1 MSRVRGVAPFVALA
15 LTLCAAPLH
24 AQGGLIKRIKSKAE
38 EKLEKKID
46 STTDTLTGK
55 AFDKAA
61 KAVTCAV
68 SNKDCIAKAVSQGQ
82 PVIVTDGR
90 GRPVSSAD
98 SARAIAAATGGTA
111 GAPGVAQA
119 GGATGAG
126 GVAEPPL
133 KTYQNYDFV
142 PGDSIVFDDDFRSD
156 QDGEFPAHWKLVNG
170 QGVINMVDGSPVF
183 VLTDGLDAKVSPR
196 IKSTSYLGETF
207 TIEFDYFP
215 MKDGWSGLS
224 VYLHWPNG
232 GQDEG
237 RVEFRNDGAV
247 HAWGFPN
254 GFEFT
259 GQYPVPGGN
268 AAFEGKWHHGALI
281 VKNGQLKAYVDQYRV
296 LVAPDLPVKPSSVE
310 LGGRVSGYPIRFKNV
325 RVANGG
331 SMNLIDKLTKDGRIV
346 THGILFDVNKSE
358 VKPQSMGTIKQIVSL
373 LNGNPTLKLE
383 IDGHT
388 DADGDAAA
396 NMTLSQARA
405 DAVRQVLVAQGIDAS
420 RLTSKGYGA
429 TKPIAPNDTP
439 EGKANNRRVEFVK
452 VP

>member
-1 MSRVRGVAPFVALA
+1 MSRVRGVASFAALA
-15 LTLCAAPLH
+15 LTLCVAPLH

-38 EKLEKKID
+38 EKLGKKID

-82 PVIVTDGR
+82 PVIVTDAR
-90 GRPVSSAD
+90 GKPVSSAD
-98 SARAIAAATGGTA
+98 SAQAVAAAMVGA
-111 GAPGVAQA
+111 GAPGAPAAAVGVAQA
-119 GGATGAG
+119 GAPT
-126 GVAEPPL
+126 L

-142 PGDSIVFDDDFRSD
+142 PGDSILFEDDFRSD
-156 QDGEFPAHWKLVNG
+156 QDGEFPAHWKLVNA
-170 QGVINMVDGSPVF
+170 QGVINVVDGSPVF
-183 VLTDGLDAKVSPR
+183 VLTDGLGAKVSPR
-196 IKSTSYLGETF
+196 IKSASYLGETF

-215 MKDGWSGLS
+215 MKNGWSGLN
-224 VYLHWPNG
+224 VYLPWANS

-237 RVEFRNDGAV
+237 RIEFRGDGAV
-247 HAWGFPN
+247 HAWGFAN
-254 GFEFT
+254 GFNFT
-259 GQYPVPGGN
+259 GEYPGPGGESG
-268 AAFEGKWHHGALI
+268 FEGTWHHGALI

-296 LVAPDLPVKPSSVE
+296 LVAPDLPVKPTSFE

-331 SMNLIDKLTKDGRIV
+331 GMNLIDKLTKDGRIV
-346 THGILFDVNKSE
+346 THGILFDVNKSD

-388 DADGDAAA
+388 DADGDAQA
-396 NMTLSQARA
+396 NLALSQARA
-405 DAVRQVLVAQGIDAS
+405 DAVKQVLVTQGIDAA
-420 RLTSKGYGA
+420 RLSTKGYGA
-429 TKPIAPNDTP
+429 TKPIASNDTP

-452 VP
+452 TP